1 MAGIDMWNFLES
13 IDNQLQPE
21 DLEGLK
27 YIWKDNF
34 TGKFNSD
41 FAPSREC
48 LEYLITK
55 KFPGLT
61 RLAT

>member
-1 MAGIDMWNFLES
+1 MTGIDMRNFLES
-13 IDNQLQPE
+13 IVNQLQPE

-27 YIWKDNF
+27 YILKYNF

>member
-1 MAGIDMWNFLES
+1 MQNFLQY
-13 IDNQLQPE
+13 IVNQLQPE

-27 YIWKDNF
+27 YILKNNF
-34 TGKFNSD
+34 TGKFHS
-41 FAPSREC
+41 AASREC

-55 KFPGLT
+55 QFPGLT